1 MEHIRDHVKVAATMG
16 VFLHAVGC
24 WELAKSLAKATAR
37 KDSKQAPDPRPS
49 PRDLSLTDSALTRA
63 ASRHIGRG
71 ASSALLQE
79 FASAAIEESGRDNV
93 SKSTLA
99 LHIPNRKLVMYSS

>member
-1 MEHIRDHVKVAATMG
+1 MG

-37 KDSKQAPDPRPS
+37 KDSKQTPDPRPS

-79 FASAAIEESGRDNV
+79 FASAAIESPV
-93 SKSTLA
+93 VTTC
-99 LHIPNRKLVMYSS
+99 RKAPWPYTSQTASL